1 MKNGEDITRQM
12 TEARSQVSKK
22 IAKTKKAKNCFK
34 KCIN

>member
-22 IAKTKKAKNCFK
+22 IAKTKKSEELF
-34 KCIN
+34 

>member
-22 IAKTKKAKNCFK
+22 IAKTKKKRRIVLKNA
-34 KCIN
+34 